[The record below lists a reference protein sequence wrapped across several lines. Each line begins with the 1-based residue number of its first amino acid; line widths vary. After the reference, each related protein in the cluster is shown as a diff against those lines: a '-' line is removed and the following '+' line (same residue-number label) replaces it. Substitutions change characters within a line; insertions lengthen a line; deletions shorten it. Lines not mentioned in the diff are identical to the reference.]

1 MKLSQAVDL
10 YIQRKRDAG
19 MRFHSPTNILRSFL
33 RHCGDIDL
41 HHITIQQVNTFLDAS
56 GSMPSGW
63 SGKRGTLRAFFDYW
77 TARGR
82 LKSSPVPTSAPKTT
96 QSFVPYIYSRSD
108 LRSLLDAIPRCQ
120 RKSACVMS
128 EATFRTLLL
137 FLYATGMRLGEA
149 LRLRI
154 ANVDLTLGIII
165 IRDTKFYKSRL
176 LPLGPDIERLIRQYL
191 HQPGRRNQSY
201 RPLFQTKSANPI
213 AIQVAGTSFSRLRRM
228 AHIER
233 HDDSY
238 FQPRL
243 HDLRHTF
250 AVHRLTEWYRQNADV
265 QRMLPALSTYLGHV
279 DLKATQRYLTMTPE
293 LLEQANRR
301 FEQYACGGT
310 DER

>member
-1 MKLSQAVDL
+1 MKLSPAVDL

-19 MRFHSPTNILRSFL
+19 MRFDSPTNKLRSFL

-41 HHITIQQVNTFLDAS
+41 HHITVQQVTAFLDGS
-56 GSMPSGW
+56 GSMPGGW
-63 SGKRGTLRAFFDYW
+63 IGKRGTLRSFFDYW

-108 LRSLLDAIPRCQ
+108 LRSLLDAVPRCQ

-137 FLYATGMRLGEA
+137 MRLGEA
-149 LRLRI
+149 LRLRLMDV
-154 ANVDLTLGIII
+154 NLTLGLIT

-176 LPLGPDIERLIRQYL
+176 VPLGPDIKGLIQQYL
-191 HQPGRRNQSY
+191 HQPGRRNQHY
-201 RPLFQTKSANPI
+201 HPLFQTKSGHPI
-213 AIQVAGTSFSRLRRM
+213 AGQVAGTSFSRLRRI
-228 AHIER
+228 ARIER
-233 HDDSY
+233 RDDSY

-265 QRMLPALSTYLGHV
+265 QRLLPALSTYLGHV
-279 DLKATQRYLTMTPE
+279 DLSATQRYLTMTPE
-293 LLEQANRR
+293 LLQQANHR
-301 FEQYACGGT
+301 FERYACGGA